1 MRRFFSALVVIVV
14 LFMTKPMWE
23 GKMEQLLHSKE
34 LEPITSRFDAI
45 KNDPATAEAL
55 ENAKVQWKQLTL
67 EIKDLMNADVQNQDT
82 AKAEKPDLAKPE
94 NQTFSVYNIELGDT
108 KQNVEQTVGAPKRS
122 TENEYGT
129 HWNAYHQN
137 YQNFMMISYDSGGKV
152 NALYTDQDL
161 LSSKTGIKIG
171 SPRDSVRE
179 KLGKPMSEMRKG
191 LVFYKIE
198 SNGEYDVYHMDNS
211 YVTIFYDKHE
221 QNTVTAIQIID
232 QKLEQDKNQYYT
244 TPSSSLEKGF
254 EYQLFDLTNAARVE
268 HGLPYLTWD
277 EHVQKTALKHSED
290 MAENQYFDHT
300 NPKGQSPFDRMHED
314 DIYFLA
320 AGENLAYGQNSSIF
334 AHEGLMNS
342 LGHRKNILQK
352 DFEYLGVGV
361 AFGDQSQPYYT
372 ENFYSK

>member
-1 MRRFFSALVVIVV
+1 
-14 LFMTKPMWE
+14 
-23 GKMEQLLHSKE
+23 MEQLLHSKE